1 MGPLRGMPHYFIWGI
16 IAVETL
22 LLTLWGGHS
31 SFVESHYGVG
41 LTDGYNMLARMLHE
55 GQGYRFRLDTGPTLR
70 REPGLP
76 LMLAALYAL
85 FGRGLLQAR
94 LLNLVAA
101 GLAAELLSRMAA
113 RASQGPVAP
122 LLAPLLFLLHPGI
135 LLAELRMG
143 VEIPYLLFCLC
154 FLYLLDRANESRRL
168 RAYAAAGLALG
179 LTSLVRSTA
188 LLFPLLLPVY
198 FMVREAPRPPFLSM
212 CARVLAVMV
221 AAYLVLTPWMIRNYR
236 LVGAPVATAS
246 IMGTAMQ
253 TGLYICQR
261 LNFRNGYQVLDYA
274 AGDERV
280 RLARE
285 QGYRVIAMQDPVFYD
300 PRDEVRFS
308 GWLTRR
314 VLDEYR
320 RSPLLFARCAG
331 ENVFNY
337 WFAGKNWTS
346 TLLNIPIQ
354 LAYLVLAI
362 WGGILY
368 ARDREIPPRARGGIG
383 LYALFCVYS
392 MLVYVPTFAQ
402 ARYSIPTVPLL
413 ALIGS
418 VGIAALRARGIAGS
432 QPEST
437 GNRAPA

>member
-1 MGPLRGMPHYFIWGI
+1 
-16 IAVETL
+16 
-22 LLTLWGGHS
+22 
-31 SFVESHYGVG
+31 
-41 LTDGYNMLARMLHE
+41 
-55 GQGYRFRLDTGPTLR
+55 
-70 REPGLP
+70 
-76 LMLAALYAL
+76 
-85 FGRGLLQAR
+85 
-94 LLNLVAA
+94 VAA
-101 GLAAELLSRMAA
+101 GLL
-113 RASQGPVAP
+113 
-122 LLAPLLFLLHPGI
+122 
-135 LLAELRMG
+135 
-143 VEIPYLLFCLC
+143 
-154 FLYLLDRANESRRL
+154 
-168 RAYAAAGLALG
+168 LG

-198 FMVREAPRPPFLSM
+198 FMVREVPRPPLLST
-212 CARVLAVMV
+212 CARVLAVML

-236 LVGAPVATAS
+236 LVGTPVATAS

-261 LNFRNGYQVLDYA
+261 LNFHNGYQVLDYA

-280 RLARE
+280 QLARE

-308 GWLTRR
+308 SWLTHR

-346 TLLNIPIQ
+346 TLLNVPLQ
-354 LAYLVLAI
+354 LGYLALAI
-362 WGGILY
+362 WGGIVY
-368 ARDREIPPRARGGIG
+368 ARNRERPPQTPGGIG
-383 LYALFCVYS
+383 LYVLFCVYS

-402 ARYSIPTVPLL
+402 ARYSIPSIPLL

-418 VGIAALRARGIAGS
+418 VGIAAALRARGNAKS
-432 QPEST
+432 QLDSPVSAQRPI
-437 GNRAPA
+437 G